1 MGPRFSVA
9 LFFAVFVLFPTRVGA
24 VPAQES
30 SAKSAVRTTTSA
42 KASENDSNSLEAYV
56 FELIQTRIAFDAD
69 GKGYRDVVAR
79 VRINSES
86 AVREFGLL
94 TYPFASSFE
103 SLEVVY
109 ARVRKP
115 DGSVVETPASDIQE
129 LDSAVSREAPMY
141 TDQRE
146 KHIAIKSLSG
156 GDVLELHVRWTIHD
170 PIAPGH
176 FWFDHNFFREGVCL
190 KEILQIDVPRD
201 LPIKLRNS
209 DPQPS
214 VRDDGARHV
223 YTFENVNLKKREE
236 SKIPAWE
243 KNYRGIAPPDVQVSS
258 FSSWKEVGDWFD
270 DLAKPKAAVTAEI
283 RSKAEEL
290 TKGKT
295 TDEEKIR
302 TLYEF
307 VSSRFRYIGID
318 LGLSRYTPH
327 SAAEVLV
334 NRYGDCKDK
343 HTLFAALLQAV
354 NVAAYPVL
362 TSSAYRIDPSFPSPS
377 LFDHVI
383 TAIPRDDSFVF
394 LDTTPEVAPFG
405 LLVRNLRDRQG
416 LAVLPFQQA
425 RLITT
430 PANPPIPS
438 YEVFHIDSAIDTKG
452 TLDAKMRLEERG
464 DGEVVLRLAYRSTPQ
479 NNWQEL
485 TQKIVAGM
493 GFAGSVSEVSV
504 EQPEDTGQPFWISFT
519 YHRTDL
525 PDWKDGRIVF
535 PAPPI
540 FVQELN
546 EEQTL
551 SKDALPLGSPQE
563 VTYESTIKFPKGII
577 PFVPQKVERKYD
589 FAEFSATY
597 SLKEDTL
604 HGTLHF
610 KTMLNEIPGKD
621 RSKFS
626 SLAKAIEDTERSYI
640 FLLKGGFSPTN
651 ALGGAVPPATVA
663 ALFGD
668 STAAISQLEQA
679 LEADPDND
687 AILIRLS
694 SLYCNAGRA
703 SDAVA
708 LLKKAMDAHP
718 DVPEHFHVALGEA
731 YLRIPDVEKAIAE
744 LKQGLGD
751 DAEPNELNGVAYA
764 LAEANTHLSE
774 ALDYSIRAVSGLSEK
789 TMDIS
794 PEDAEPSDFSL
805 MLQLAANWDTLG
817 WIKFRAGDYPG
828 AEKYLQ
834 GAWEI
839 VQGAVIGE
847 HLAETYEKLGKK
859 EKAAAICNMA
869 LSSYL
874 PGDPATHQKLSDEMT
889 RLRPFLTNAP
899 GLSRTSR
906 SAHSVDGG
914 VALSDM
920 RDLQVPFRTKLQ
932 ANFVSADFLISVTNG
947 HKSNDAVFLSGAEE
961 LRGAIAA
968 LAALKY
974 PQSFPDDTPA
984 RVIRKAI
991 LSCSIYSKNCTL
1003 VLMLPTDAAVPVP
1016 LRVPAPT
1023 NPG

>member
-1 MGPRFSVA
+1 MGLGRSPA
-9 LFFAVFVLFPTRVGA
+9 LFLALVFLPMCGG
-24 VPAQES
+24 PAGGQES
-30 SAKSAVRTTTSA
+30 SAIPNTHSTTSA
-42 KASENDSNSLEAYV
+42 KPPGNENNDASEPYV
-56 FELIQTRIAFDAD
+56 FDLIQKRVVFEAD
-69 GKGYRDVVAR
+69 GKGYRDFVAR
-79 VRINSES
+79 VHIKSES

-103 SLEVVY
+103 SLEVIY

-129 LDSAVSREAPMY
+129 LDSGVSREAPMY

-146 KHIAIKSLSG
+146 KHIAIKSLSA

-170 PIAPGH
+170 PIAPEH

-190 KEILQIDVPRD
+190 KEILEIDVPRN
-201 LPIKLRNS
+201 LPVQLRNS

-214 VRDDGARHV
+214 VRDDAARRV

-243 KNYRGIAPPDVQVSS
+243 KNFRGIPPPDVQVSS

-270 DLAKPKAAVTAEI
+270 AMAKPKAAVSAEI

-290 TKGKT
+290 TKNKT
-295 TDEEKIR
+295 TDDEKIR
-302 TLYEF
+302 ALYEF

-327 SAAEVLV
+327 SAAEVMV

-343 HTLFAALLQAV
+343 HILFAALLKVV

-362 TSSAYRIDPSFPSPS
+362 ISSGYRIDPSFPSPG

-383 TAIPRDDSFVF
+383 TAIPQGESFIF
-394 LDTTPEVAPFG
+394 LDTTPEISPFG
-405 LLVRNLRDRQG
+405 LLIRNLRDRQA
-416 LAVLPFQQA
+416 LAVLPSQGS
-425 RLITT
+425 RLIAT
-430 PANPPIPS
+430 PANPPLPN
-438 YEVFHIDSAIDTKG
+438 YEVFHIDSSIDAKG
-452 TLDAKMRLEERG
+452 TLDAKMKLEERG
-464 DGEVVLRLAYRSTPQ
+464 DGELGLRLAYRSTPQ
-479 NNWQEL
+479 NDWQEL

-493 GFAGSVSEVSV
+493 GFAGTVSDVSV
-504 EQPEDTGQPFWISFT
+504 EQPEDTAQPFWISLT

-525 PDWKDGRIVF
+525 PDWKNGRIVF

-546 EEQTL
+546 EEQKL

-563 VTYESTIKFPKGII
+563 VTYETTVKFPKGIS
-577 PFVPQKVERKYD
+577 PVVPQKVERKYD

-597 SLKEDTL
+597 SLKENTL

-610 KTMLNEIPGKD
+610 KTKLNEIPGTD

-626 SLAKAIEDTERSYI
+626 SLAKAVEDTERSYV
-640 FLLKGGFSPTN
+640 FLRGSFPNTN
-651 ALGGAVPPATVA
+651 VLGGVIPPAI
-663 ALFGD
+663 LFGN
-668 STAAISQLEQA
+668 SGAAIPQLEQA

-687 AILIRLS
+687 AILIHLS
-694 SLYCNAGRA
+694 SLYCYAGRA

-708 LLKKAMDAHP
+708 LLRKAMDRHS
-718 DVPEHFHVALGEA
+718 DVPEHLHVALGKA
-731 YLRIPDVEKAIAE
+731 YLRIPDVEKAMPE
-744 LKQGLGD
+744 FKQGLGD
-751 DAEPNELNGVAYA
+751 AAESSELNDVAYS
-764 LAEANTHLSE
+764 LAEANVRLSE
-774 ALDYSIRAVSGLSEK
+774 ALDYSSRAVNALSEK
-789 TMDIS
+789 TMDVS
-794 PEDAEPSDFSL
+794 PEDAEPSDYAL

-817 WIKFRAGDYPG
+817 WVKFHSGDFPS
-828 AEKYLQ
+828 AQKYLRA
-834 GAWEI
+834 AWEI

-847 HLAETYEKLGKK
+847 HLVETYEKLGKK
-859 EKAAAICNMA
+859 EKAASICNMA

-874 PGDPATHQKLSDEMT
+874 PGDPATHEKLSGAMT
-889 RLRPFLTNAP
+889 RLRPFLTNTS
-899 GLSRTSR
+899 GLAGNSR

-920 RDLQVPFRTKLQ
+920 RGLQVPFRTKLQ
-932 ANFVSADFLISVTNG
+932 ANFVAANFVISVSNG
-947 HKSNDAVFLSGAEE
+947 NKSNDAVFLSGAEE
-961 LRGAIAA
+961 LRSATAA

-974 PQSFPDDTPA
+974 PQSFPDDTPT
-984 RVIRKAI
+984 RVIRKAV

-1003 VLMLPTDAAVPVP
+1003 VLMLPTDASVPVP
-1016 LRVPAPT
+1016 LQVTAPA
-1023 NPG
+1023 NQG

>member
-30 SAKSAVRTTTSA
+30 SAKSAASTTTSA
-42 KASENDSNSLEAYV
+42 KASEKDSNSLEAYV
-56 FELIQTRIAFDAD
+56 FELIQTRIAFEAD
-69 GKGYRDVVAR
+69 GKGYRDFIAR
-79 VRINSES
+79 VHIKSES

-146 KHIAIKSLSG
+146 KHIAIKSLSA
-156 GDVLELHVRWTIHD
+156 GDVLELHIRWTVHD

-176 FWFDHNFFREGVCL
+176 FWTDYNFFRLGVCL
-190 KEILQIDVPRD
+190 KEILEIDVPRD
-201 LPIKLRNS
+201 LPIKLRYS
-209 DPQPS
+209 EPQPLI
-214 VRDDGARHV
+214 RDEGARRV
-223 YTFENVNLKKREE
+223 YTFENVNLKKRDE

-258 FSSWKEVGDWFD
+258 FSSWKEVGDWFGG
-270 DLAKPKAAVTAEI
+270 LAKPKAAATAEI

-295 TDEEKIR
+295 TDEERIR
-302 TLYEF
+302 ALYEF
-307 VSSRFRYIGID
+307 VSLRFRYIGID

-327 SAAEVLV
+327 SAAEVLA

-362 TSSAYRIDPSFPSPS
+362 ISSSYRIDPSFPSPS

-383 TAIPRDDSFVF
+383 TAIPRDEFFVF
-394 LDTTPEVAPFG
+394 LDTTPEVASFG
-405 LLVRNLRDRQG
+405 LLVRNLRDRQA
-416 LAVLPFQQA
+416 LAVLPSQGT
-425 RLITT
+425 RLIAT
-430 PANPPIPS
+430 PANPPLPN
-438 YEVFHIDSAIDTKG
+438 YEVFHIDSSIDTKG

-464 DGEVVLRLAYRSTPQ
+464 DGELGLRLAYRSTPQ

-493 GFAGSVSEVSV
+493 GFGGTVSDVSV
-504 EQPEDTGQPFWISFT
+504 QQPEDTAQSFWISFT
-519 YHRTDL
+519 YHRTDF
-525 PDWKDGRIVF
+525 PDWKNHRIVL

-540 FVQELN
+540 FIQELN
-546 EEQTL
+546 EEQKL
-551 SKDALPLGSPQE
+551 SKDPLPLGSPQE
-563 VTYESTIKFPKGII
+563 VTYETKVKFPKGFS
-577 PFVPQKVERKYD
+577 PLLPQKVERKYD

-597 SLKEDTL
+597 FLKEDTL

-610 KTMLNEIPGKD
+610 KTMLNEIPGMD

-626 SLAKAIEDTERSYI
+626 SLAKAIQNTESSYI
-640 FLLKGGFSPTN
+640 FLKGDFPG
-651 ALGGAVPPATVA
+651 AGVIGGAIPPVM
-663 ALFGD
+663 LFGN
-668 STAAISQLEQA
+668 STAAIPQLEQV
-679 LEADPDND
+679 LETDPDND
-687 AILIRLS
+687 AVLIRLS
-694 SLYCNAGRA
+694 SLYCQAGRA

-718 DVPEHFHVALGEA
+718 DVPEHLHVALGEA

-774 ALDYSIRAVSGLSEK
+774 ALDYSGRAVSGLSEK

-828 AEKYLQ
+828 AGKYLQ
-834 GAWEI
+834 AAWEI
-839 VQGAVIGE
+839 VQSAVIGE

-889 RLRPFLTNAP
+889 RLRPFLTSAP

-906 SAHSVDGG
+906 STHSVDGG

-920 RDLQVPFRTKLQ
+920 RDLQVPFRTKFQ
-932 ANFVSADFLISVTNG
+932 ANFVTANFLISVTNG
-947 HKSNDAVFLSGAEE
+947 HKSNDVVFLSGAEE

>member
-9 LFFAVFVLFPTRVGA
+9 LCFAAFVLFPTRIGA
-24 VPAQES
+24 APAQES
-30 SAKSAVRTTTSA
+30 SAKSAVPTTTSA
-42 KASENDSNSLEAYV
+42 KVSENDSNSSEAYV
-56 FELIQTRIAFDAD
+56 FDLIQTRIAFEAD
-69 GKGYRDVVAR
+69 GKGYRDLVAR
-79 VRINSES
+79 VSIKSES

-146 KHIAIKSLSG
+146 KHIAIKSFSA
-156 GDVLELHVRWTIHD
+156 GDVLELHIRWTIHD

-190 KEILQIDVPRD
+190 KETLEIDVPRD
-201 LPIKLRNS
+201 LPVRLRNS

-214 VRDDGARHV
+214 VRDDGARRV

-236 SKIPAWE
+236 SKTPAWE
-243 KNYRGIAPPDVQVSS
+243 KNYRGIPPPDVQVSS
-258 FSSWKEVGDWFD
+258 FSSWKEAGDWFD
-270 DLAKPKAAVTAEI
+270 ALAKPKAAVTAEI

-302 TLYEF
+302 ALYDF

-362 TSSAYRIDPSFPSPS
+362 ISSSYRIDPSFPSPS

-383 TAIPRDDSFVF
+383 TAIPQGESFVF
-394 LDTTPEVAPFG
+394 LDTTSEVAPFG

-416 LAVLPFQQA
+416 LAVLPSQST
-425 RLITT
+425 RLIAT
-430 PANPPIPS
+430 PANPPFPT
-438 YEVFHIDSAIDTKG
+438 YEVFHIDSSIDTKG

-464 DGEVVLRLAYRSTPQ
+464 DGELGLRFAYRSTPQ

-485 TQKIVAGM
+485 TQKIVAAM
-493 GFAGSVSEVSV
+493 GFGGTVSDVSV
-504 EQPEDTGQPFWISFT
+504 EQPEDTAQPFWISFT
-519 YHRTDL
+519 YHRTDF
-525 PDWKDGRIVF
+525 PDWKNYRIVL

-540 FVQELN
+540 FIQELN
-546 EEQTL
+546 EEQKL
-551 SKDALPLGSPQE
+551 SKDSLPLGSPQE
-563 VTYESTIKFPKGII
+563 VTYETTVKFPKGFS
-577 PFVPQKVERKYD
+577 PLLPQKVERKYD

-610 KTMLNEIPGKD
+610 KTMLNEIPGMD

-626 SLAKAIEDTERSYI
+626 SLAKAIQDTESSYI
-640 FLLKGGFSPTN
+640 FLKGDFPG
-651 ALGGAVPPATVA
+651 AGVIGGAIPPVM
-663 ALFGD
+663 LFGN
-668 STAAISQLEQA
+668 STAAIPQLEQV
-679 LEADPDND
+679 LETDPDND
-687 AILIRLS
+687 AVLAQLS
-694 SLYCNAGRA
+694 NLYCQAGRA

-708 LLKKAMDAHP
+708 LLKKSMDAHP
-718 DVPEHFHVALGEA
+718 DVPEHLHVALGKA
-731 YLRIPDVEKAIAE
+731 YLRIPDVEKAMPE
-744 LKQGLGD
+744 FKQGLADG
-751 DAEPNELNGVAYA
+751 AEPKELNEVAYA
-764 LAEANTHLSE
+764 LAEANVHLSD
-774 ALDYSIRAVSGLSEK
+774 ALEYSGRAVKALSDK
-789 TMDIS
+789 TMDIA
-794 PEDAEPSDFSL
+794 PEDAGPSDFSL

-834 GAWEI
+834 AGWEI
-839 VQGAVIGE
+839 VQDAVIGE

-859 EKAAAICNMA
+859 EKAAAVCNMA

-874 PGDPATHQKLSDEMT
+874 PGDPATHQKLSDGMT
-889 RLRPFLTNAP
+889 RLRPFLTSTS
-899 GLSRTSR
+899 GLSGASR

-932 ANFVSADFLISVTNG
+932 ANFVTGNFLISVSNG
-947 HKSNDAVFLSGAEE
+947 SKGNDAVFLSGAEE

-974 PQSFPDDTPA
+974 PQSFPDDTPT
-984 RVIRKAI
+984 RVIRKAV

-1016 LRVPAPT
+1016 FRVPAPT